1 MLVFNLV
8 IVSKVYR
15 LKLNDIFLHS
25 QAVHSS
31 LLSMMNKSKK
41 IIKGVSKIMRKLC
54 EILKSQEKNIIKSEM
69 GSLVSIPCF

>member
-15 LKLNDIFLHS
+15 LKLNDIFLHF

-41 IIKGVSKIMRKLC
+41 IMKGVSKIMIKLC

-69 GSLVSIPCF
+69 GSFVSIPCF